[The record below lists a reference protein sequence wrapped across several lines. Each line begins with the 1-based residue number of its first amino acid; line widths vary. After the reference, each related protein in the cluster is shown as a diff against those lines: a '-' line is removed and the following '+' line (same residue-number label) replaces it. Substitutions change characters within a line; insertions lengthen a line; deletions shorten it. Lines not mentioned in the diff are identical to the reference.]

1 MEKSTKVRLID
12 AAAAL
17 IDAGGTRAVTLRA
30 VAQAVG
36 VSHNAP
42 YKHYKDR
49 DAILSAVAERD
60 FHTLEAL
67 FDRALR
73 DSPEP
78 EIALR
83 HAIADYIAYGRSH
96 PGRYRLLFSDPEMV
110 VAGGALE
117 GAAMRAL
124 KSLTALVEAFQVTGR
139 AAHLPTQQL
148 TALLYATLHGL
159 VDIEL
164 GQRARPEKGMGDITA
179 VADLLIELLR
189 PAECL
194 KQSS

>member
-17 IDAGGTRAVTLRA
+17 IDAGGARAVTLRA

-42 YKHYKDR
+42 YKHFKDR

-60 FHTLEAL
+60 FRTLEAL
-67 FDRALR
+67 FDRALQE
-73 DSPEP
+73 SAEP
-78 EIALR
+78 ETALR
-83 HAIADYIAYGRSH
+83 HAIAEYIAYGRSH

-110 VAGGALE
+110 VPGGTLE
-117 GAAMRAL
+117 IAAMRAL
-124 KSLTALVEAFQVTGR
+124 KSLTALVEAFQVAGR

-148 TALLYATLHGL
+148 TALLYATMHGM

-164 GQRARPEKGMGDITA
+164 GQRARPEKGLGDITV

-189 PAECL
+189 PAWSL
-194 KQSS
+194 KKSS